1 MQSIEEPLY
10 QCVRDTG
17 IDASRSGD
25 DSPAAEDDFKNG
37 LLSGLVV
44 DFVILCAFFIW

>member
-10 QCVRDTG
+10 QSVRDTG

-25 DSPAAEDDFKNG
+25 DSPAAEHDF
-37 LLSGLVV
+37 
-44 DFVILCAFFIW
+44 